1 MQIIITCEN
10 VILSKHRQ
18 SLQRKDKIMY
28 RNLLI
33 AVLTPIVAFVVRL
46 AVLQIGVELDEG
58 TFNAIVAGIVGLF
71 VSLFF
76 GDIAAAK
83 APQLFK

>member
-1 MQIIITCEN
+1 VQIIITCEN

>member
-1 MQIIITCEN
+1 VQIIITCEN

-76 GDIAAAK
+76 GDVAAAK

>member
-1 MQIIITCEN
+1 
-10 VILSKHRQ
+10 
-18 SLQRKDKIMY
+18 MY